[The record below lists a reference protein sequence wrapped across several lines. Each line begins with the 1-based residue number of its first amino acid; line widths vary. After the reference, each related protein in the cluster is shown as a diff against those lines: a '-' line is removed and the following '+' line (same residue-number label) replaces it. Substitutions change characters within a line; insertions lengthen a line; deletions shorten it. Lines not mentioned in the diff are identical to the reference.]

1 VSELMPIFIRM
12 ITTANIVL
20 VMYLGL
26 CPFFGVSKKLGP
38 AISMGIAVTL
48 VMIVASVATWLIH
61 AYILMQFDVMYM
73 YIVLFIL
80 VISSLVQMVEMTI
93 KRTNATLYNALG
105 IYLPLITTNCA
116 ILGITFLNI
125 REEYTMLQSIV
136 NGLGAGIGF
145 GIALILMSSIRVKL
159 EMADVPKSMR
169 GLPIAYIAATI
180 LALIFVFTFGGVV

>member
-1 VSELMPIFIRM
+1 MSELMPIFIRM
-12 ITTANIVL
+12 LTTTNIVL

-48 VMIVASVATWLIH
+48 VMIIASVATWLIH
-61 AYILMQFDVMYM
+61 AYVLIPFNVEFM

-93 KRTNATLYNALG
+93 KRTNATLFNALG

>member
-1 VSELMPIFIRM
+1 MNELMPIFIRM

-38 AISMGIAVTL
+38 AISMGIAVTI

-116 ILGITFLNI
+116 ILGLTFLNI

-159 EMADVPKSMR
+159 EIADVPKSMR

>member
-1 VSELMPIFIRM
+1 MNELMPIFIRM

-48 VMIVASVATWLIH
+48 VMIIASVATWLIH
-61 AYILMQFDVMYM
+61 AYVLIPFDVEFM

-93 KRTNATLYNALG
+93 KRTNATLFNALG

-116 ILGITFLNI
+116 ILGLTFLNI

-169 GLPIAYIAATI
+169 GLPIAYIGATI
-180 LALIFVFTFGGVV
+180 LALIFVFTFGGIV